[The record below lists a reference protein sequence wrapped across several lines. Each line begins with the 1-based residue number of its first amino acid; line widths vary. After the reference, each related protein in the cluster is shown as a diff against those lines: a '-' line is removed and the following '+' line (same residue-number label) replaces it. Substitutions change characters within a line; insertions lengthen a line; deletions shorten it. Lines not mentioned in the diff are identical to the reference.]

1 VQNQLQIS
9 EPEQRLILD
18 LLRAERDELPTEIH
32 HTDNPDMGDQL
43 KQRMDLVDGLINRLQ
58 ASARHPA

>member
-9 EPEQRLILD
+9 EQEQRLILD

-32 HTDNPDMGDQL
+32 HTDNPDMSDQL